1 MVTIKKQ
8 LANTNKHY
16 GTGNTRK
23 YITIHETDNWSYG
36 ANAQMHR
43 NYVNGNSPSTYHYVV
58 DDKHAIQILEHDI
71 MCWHAGDGRGSGN
84 TESIAIEI
92 CVNRDGNYNK
102 AVQNAIELTK
112 HIMYLENI
120 PVSNVVQHNHWSG
133 KNCPRALRHGRNGIT
148 WKDFKNA
155 LGDDY
160 LSIPTSDLDDLVAR
174 TIAGEFGNGETR
186 KRALGD
192 MYKPVQD
199 VINGKVPVN
208 KPDIKTLVNETLAGK
223 HGNGATRKR
232 SLGKHY
238 DEVQG
243 IINSMY
249 STPRVNI
256 DDLVRRTLAGEFGNG
271 TTRKRNLGKH
281 YRAVQNKINKLYR

>member
-43 NYVNGNSPSTYHYVV
+43 NYVNGNSPSTYHYAV
-58 DDKHAIQILEHDI
+58 DDTQAIQILEHSI
-71 MCWHAGDGRGSGN
+71 MAWHGGDGRGSGN

-102 AVQNAIELTK
+102 AVQNAIELTR
-112 HIMYLENI
+112 HIMNVENI
-120 PVSNVVQHNHWSG
+120 TALNVVQHNHWSG

-148 WKDFKNA
+148 WKAFKNA
-155 LGDDY
+155 LDDVK
-160 LSIPTSDLDDLVAR
+160 LAIPTSDIDDLVAR
-174 TIAGEFGNGETR
+174 TIAGEFGNG
-186 KRALGD
+186 D
-192 MYKPVQD
+192 
-199 VINGKVPVN
+199 
-208 KPDIKTLVNETLAGK
+208 
-223 HGNGATRKR
+223 TRKR

-238 DEVQG
+238 SEVQG
-243 IINSMY
+243 IINDMY

-271 TTRKRNLGKH
+271 ATRKRNLGKH
-281 YRAVQNKINKLYR
+281 YDTVQKEVNKRYR